1 MAYQQAYSA
10 YKETSVKTASQGKLI
25 VMLYDEAV
33 RQLSMAVTLFKSND
47 KVAPQNIEKLHNCI
61 VKVQDIITELQV
73 SLDMDKGGKIA
84 SNLMALYVFF
94 NQQLLDANITQNKEK
109 IISIKEMMTQLRDAW
124 SQASEKASVVAPQT
138 SQIRSSIDIN
148 G

>member
-109 IISIKEMMTQLRDAW
+109 KIGR
-124 SQASEKASVVAPQT
+124 ASCRERV
-138 SQIRSSIDIN
+138 
-148 G
+148 

>member
-10 YKETSVKTASQGKLI
+10 YKETGVKTASQGKLI

-33 RQLSMAVTLFKSND
+33 RQLAIAVTLFQNND

-73 SLDMDKGGKIA
+73 SLDMDKGGEIA

-109 IISIKEMMTQLRDAW
+109 IISIKEMMVQLRDAW
-124 SQASEKASVVAPQT
+124 EQASEKATAAAPAPQM
-138 SQIRSSIDIN
+138 RSSIDIN